1 MAAER
6 QMIECAL
13 TQMAES
19 GVEGPLAQV
28 GRKRNAG
35 VRRVGIE
42 LPPLNMAL
50 VEVHRE
56 LAKVTL
62 GAKDMAIRNKNV
74 WKTVK
79 VTRSC

>member
-1 MAAER
+1 MAEEHTEQ

-13 TQMAES
+13 TQTTES
-19 GVEGPLAQV
+19 EDEGPLARI

-35 VRRVGIE
+35 VPLVGIE
-42 LPPLNMAL
+42 FPSLNKAL

-62 GAKDMAIRNKNV
+62 GANDMVIKNKSV
-74 WKTVK
+74 
-79 VTRSC
+79 